1 MNRFVA
7 LAAAAAV
14 AGGCAD
20 SNIVDVPSQPSGLVR
35 AQMPDH
41 PGNPGLTVMT
51 WNVYY
56 GTDPKIV
63 LGGSVDDIPFLAA
76 QAGALAAHNDFPA
89 RAGALARAIAAQQP
103 HLVGLQELGLWRSQ
117 HPSDFVAGNFAPNAD
132 NVAFDYLQILID
144 SLEQRGLHYNV
155 AAVDTTSDLEV
166 PVFTGV
172 DPSGNPTFDDVR
184 LTDRDAVLVRA
195 DVLYSDAQ
203 SVVYNADV
211 QIPLS
216 QFLTIHVREG
226 WSSVV
231 ASLSNGVNLR
241 FVSTHLE
248 IQEFQPVGELQAQEL
263 LDALEDDPLPTIL
276 VGDFN
281 SDVYGRDPS
290 KATPVYGIITGAG
303 FTDLWA
309 KPSRS
314 APGLTC
320 CQNDSLSN
328 RLSNF
333 DQRVDFIF
341 ARNMPQVSPAGTLV
355 LARSVVGDQRGD
367 RTPSGLWPS
376 DHGGIV
382 ATLLMPPVG
391 PRTVAE

>member
-1 MNRFVA
+1 M
-7 LAAAAAV
+7 
-14 AGGCAD
+14 
-20 SNIVDVPSQPSGLVR
+20 
-35 AQMPDH
+35 
-41 PGNPGLTVMT
+41 
-51 WNVYY
+51 
-56 GTDPKIV
+56 
-63 LGGSVDDIPFLAA
+63 
-76 QAGALAAHNDFPA
+76 
-89 RAGALARAIAAQQP
+89 
-103 HLVGLQELGLWRSQ
+103 GLQELGLWRSQ
-117 HPSDFVAGNFAPNAD
+117 HPGDFVAGNFAPNAD
-132 NVAFDYLQILID
+132 NVAFDYLQILLD

-195 DVLYSDAQ
+195 DVLYSDPQ

-211 QIPLS
+211 QIPLTD
-216 QFLTIHVREG
+216 FLTIHIREG

-231 ASLSNGVNLR
+231 ASLGNGVNVR

-263 LDALEDDPLPTIL
+263 LDALKDDPLPTIL

-281 SDVYGRDPS
+281 SDVYGKDPS
-290 KATPVYGIITGAG
+290 RATAVYGMITGAG

-320 CQNDSLSN
+320 CQSDSLSN

-341 ARNMPQVSPAGTLV
+341 ARNFAFTMPGG
-355 LARSVVGDQRGD
+355 SVVTTRKVLGD
-367 RTPSGLWPS
+367 RLADRTASGLWPS
-376 DHGGIV
+376 DHAGV
-382 ATLLMPPVG
+382 VLTLLAPPPQFGSVH
-391 PRTVAE
+391 R